1 MVLYL
6 GRYRPETMEAI
17 MDKSEV
23 LLESYALQKD
33 LRIRLPKQI
42 LSNMPVDI
50 GTVFNIYF
58 NPVTN
63 EIILRAASLTPA
75 ANKGGVGEEI

>member
-1 MVLYL
+1 
-6 GRYRPETMEAI
+6 ME
-17 MDKSEV
+17 KSEV

-50 GTVFNIYF
+50 GTLFNIFF

-63 EIILRAASLTPA
+63 EIILRVAVDSTSAATKSEL
-75 ANKGGVGEEI
+75 GEAK

>member
-1 MVLYL
+1 
-6 GRYRPETMEAI
+6 ME
-17 MDKSEV
+17 KSEV

-50 GTVFNIYF
+50 GTLFNIYF

-63 EIILRAASLTPA
+63 EIILRVAVDSTSAATKSELGEAKLNLMTFTMLPA
-75 ANKGGVGEEI
+75 NT

>member
-1 MVLYL
+1 
-6 GRYRPETMEAI
+6 ME
-17 MDKSEV
+17 KSEV

-50 GTVFNIYF
+50 GTLFNIYF

-63 EIILRAASLTPA
+63 EIILRVAVDSTSAATKSEL
-75 ANKGGVGEEI
+75 GEAK

>member
-1 MVLYL
+1 
-6 GRYRPETMEAI
+6 ME
-17 MDKSEV
+17 KSEV
-23 LLESYALQKD
+23 LLESYALQID

-50 GTVFNIYF
+50 GTLFNIYF

-63 EIILRAASLTPA
+63 EIILRVAVDSTSAATKSEL
-75 ANKGGVGEEI
+75 GEAK